1 MLASC
6 ILQCGNLCSASDM
19 VDKITLKKW
28 KIIGEQEKN
37 GLVQIDN
44 FKSVCTTVEWKLG
57 STGLFMHDS
66 CYIKL
71 ASLRKLTQ
79 TENVKKNSCRTQQL
93 RTKAV
98 LIIEQPQPMTTSP
111 LRNLNVLTVPILF
124 MTSQNV
130 FSVSR
135 NQTKSTQEFQ
145 TIPYFFTPNVVLFQT
160 SYHFIK
166 R

>member
-1 MLASC
+1 MVVENRRNNQSMLASC

-57 STGLFMHDS
+57 STGFFMHDS

-71 ASLRKLTQ
+71 DSLRKLTQ
-79 TENVKKNSCRTQQL
+79 AEKRKEKQL
-93 RTKAV
+93 
-98 LIIEQPQPMTTSP
+98 
-111 LRNLNVLTVPILF
+111 
-124 MTSQNV
+124 QNV
-130 FSVSR
+130 VAKNKSSYNNRATATDDNFS
-135 NQTKSTQEFQ
+135 
-145 TIPYFFTPNVVLFQT
+145 PP
-160 SYHFIK
+160 
-166 R
+166 